1 MSRNLFTTYYKENV
15 WKGKESLSG
24 PGSDYEQ
31 TKYLIPEL
39 QILFK
44 SYSISSIL
52 DLPCGDFNWMKRI
65 NLDDINYLGG
75 DIVTDLIKSNRL
87 NYGTKNIKFDLID
100 VVSDDLPK
108 VDLIITRDCFVH
120 LPNKDIHKAI
130 NNIKKSNSKY
140 LLTTNFTWRS
150 QSVNTDI
157 SVGQWRRINL
167 ELSPFNFS
175 KPEYVLI
182 EGNTQ
187 SNDRDKT
194 MCLWDINN
202 IPEYE
207 V

>member
-1 MSRNLFTTYYKENV
+1 MSKDLFTRYYKENI
-15 WKGKESLSG
+15 WRGKESLSG

-39 QILFK
+39 SMLFK
-44 SYSISSIL
+44 TYDIKSVL
-52 DLPCGDFNWMKRI
+52 DLPCGDFNWMKRL

-100 VVSDDLPK
+100 IVNDTLPK
-108 VDLIITRDCFVH
+108 VDLIITRDCLVH
-120 LPNKDIHKAI
+120 LPNKDIYKAL

-140 LLTTNFTWRS
+140 LLTTNFTWKS
-150 QSVNTDI
+150 QPANADI

-167 ELSPFNFS
+167 ELSPFNFPS
-175 KPEYVLI
+175 PEYVLV

-187 SNDRDKT
+187 SNDKDKT
-194 MCLWDINN
+194 MCLWNINN
-202 IPEYE
+202 IPEYGL
-207 V
+207 